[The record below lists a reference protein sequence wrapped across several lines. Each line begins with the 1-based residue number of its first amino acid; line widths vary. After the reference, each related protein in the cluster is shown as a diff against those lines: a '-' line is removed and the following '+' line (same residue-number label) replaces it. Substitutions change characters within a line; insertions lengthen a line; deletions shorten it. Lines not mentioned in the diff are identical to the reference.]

1 MKFEK
6 VSYEQ
11 FKKDLLEVSKEL
23 DEEDIEEIYENI
35 ELPTRSTEKSAGYD
49 FKIPYAM
56 MLFANN
62 DENIIFPTGIKCQ
75 LDDNKV
81 LLLMPRS
88 SLGLKHGFMLPN
100 TIGVIDAD
108 YYNNPDNEGHIKW
121 SYKVNHHITLD
132 QGDKYMQGVI
142 VSYYTT
148 DDDSTTGVRTGGIG
162 STGA

>member
-1 MKFEK
+1 MRFEK

-11 FKKDLLEVSKEL
+11 FKKDLLEVTKEL
-23 DEEDIEEIYENI
+23 SEENIEEIYNNI
-35 ELPTRSTEKSAGYD
+35 ELPTRSTGKSAGYD

-56 MLFANN
+56 ILFANN
-62 DENIIFPTGIKCQ
+62 SENIILPTGIKCQ

-88 SLGLKHGFMLPN
+88 SLGLKHGFTLPN

-108 YYNNPDNEGHIKW
+108 YYNNPNNEGHIKW
-121 SYKVNHHITLD
+121 SYKVNHNITLD

>member
-11 FKKDLLEVSKEL
+11 FRKDMLELQMMLTE
-23 DEEDIEEIYENI
+23 EEINEMYESI
-35 ELPTRSTEKSAGYD
+35 ELPTRSTGKSAGYD
-49 FKIPYAM
+49 FKLPYEVN
-56 MLFANN
+56 LFKYHGVHP
-62 DENIIFPTGIKCQ
+62 IFPTGIKCQ

-88 SLGLKHGFMLPN
+88 SLGLKHGFRLPN

-108 YYNNPDNEGHIKW
+108 YYNNENNEGHIKW
-121 SYKVNHHITLD
+121 SYEIDHDLKLSK
-132 QGDKYMQGVI
+132 GDKYMQGVI

-148 DDDSTTGVRTGGIG
+148 EDDSTTGVRTGGIG